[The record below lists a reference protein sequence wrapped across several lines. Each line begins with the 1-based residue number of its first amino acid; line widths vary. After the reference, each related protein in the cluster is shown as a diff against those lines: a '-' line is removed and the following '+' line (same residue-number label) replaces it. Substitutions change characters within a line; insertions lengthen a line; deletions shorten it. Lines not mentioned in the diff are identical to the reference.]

1 MLNGWV
7 FLLYQHTLITC
18 LQSASML
25 ATLSFLFSF
34 KIIKTNGK
42 EIKKKNR
49 GKKYK
54 LSEQQRERS
63 HVTGRMALHQRYAT
77 AV

>member
-42 EIKKKNR
+42 EILKKQKNR
-49 GKKYK
+49 GKKYE

-63 HVTGRMALHQRYAT
+63 HMTGERL
-77 AV
+77 